1 MRVSYALNVNHD
13 FFFKI
18 CELWFQIIW
27 SLCVHMNYMYFAA
40 VWDQWRHLIATQIK
54 DKPEKLLKTCLCFW
68 WKLKTNAK
76 PHKIHK
82 AKGTAKPQN
91 QSLLAQKLKNQ
102 YQIAKKIP
110 MPPSLLKNDLYLS
123 LAFIHGG
130 TTQLLDTV
138 LKVTTWSSGAKKLSN
153 GPAFYLGLLRDISN
167 FHWEYFNFFTPPFF
181 WTLYYF
187 VMIWLLYFS
196 KPYFFSN
203 CVPTPKVFGK
213 QNLPVGLEL
222 NNII

>member
-1 MRVSYALNVNHD
+1 
-13 FFFKI
+13 
-18 CELWFQIIW
+18 
-27 SLCVHMNYMYFAA
+27 MNYMYFAA

-54 DKPEKLLKTCLCFW
+54 NKPEKRLKTCLCFW

-153 GPAFYLGLLRDISN
+153 GPAFLIWACYEISLIFIEN
-167 FHWEYFNFFTPPFF
+167 ILIFSHPPSF
-181 WTLYYF
+181 
-187 VMIWLLYFS
+187 
-196 KPYFFSN
+196 
-203 CVPTPKVFGK
+203 
-213 QNLPVGLEL
+213 EL
-222 NNII
+222 SIIL